1 MSEGLITF
9 RDLILRVRAGE
20 EAAAAE
26 LVRRYEPSLRR
37 AIRLRLRDP
46 RLRRLLDT
54 VDICQSVLAD
64 FFVRAALGRFELE
77 RPEQLLHLLAVMAR
91 HKLINQFHKQ
101 RAVRRDLRRVE
112 SAPAEDYALAAP
124 DATPSQ
130 KVAGQELLH
139 EARRRLAP
147 DERQLLEFREQGWEW
162 SQIAAELGG
171 SPEALRKKLARA
183 VERVAQSLGLA
194 EVPNE

>member
-1 MSEGLITF
+1 MSEGLTF

-64 FFVRAALGRFELE
+64 FFVRAALGRFELG

-112 SAPAEDYALAAP
+112 SAPAEDHALAAP
-124 DATPSQ
+124 DTTPSQ
-130 KVAGQELLH
+130 KVAGQELLR

-162 SQIAAELGG
+162 SQIAAELGS